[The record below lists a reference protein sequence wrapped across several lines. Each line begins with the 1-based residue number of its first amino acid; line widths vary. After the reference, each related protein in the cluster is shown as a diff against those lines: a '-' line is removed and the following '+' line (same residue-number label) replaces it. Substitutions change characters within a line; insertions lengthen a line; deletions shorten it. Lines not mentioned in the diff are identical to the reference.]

1 MTDLSGKRVAMLVED
16 EFEDLELTGPLEAL
30 RAAGAVVTL
39 VGPAQGATY
48 RGKRGEAVVTSDLA
62 AGAARMKD
70 FDALVIPGGHAPDK
84 MRMRHAM
91 VDLARDAMEA
101 GKPVAAIC
109 HGPQLLISANAVRG
123 RTLTCW
129 PSIAIDVKNAGGLYV
144 DKPVVE
150 DGNLIT
156 SRKPD
161 DVPAFS
167 EAIIR
172 ALSRVPALRL
182 HQRSGILGVPI
193 VSFVVQTLGRRR
205 GGHLLGP
212 AAPQPRVGGR
222 ELDAVQQDHRLDVD
236 PHQEHD
242 DRRDRSVDA
251 REARHVAHVPREASS
266 APFQSSPVTSAPIQT
281 SRNRTL
287 AFGTK

>member
-1 MTDLSGKRVAMLVED
+1 MTDSAPLSGTRVAILVEE
-16 EFEDLELTGPLEAL
+16 EFEDRELTGPLESL
-30 RAAGAVVTL
+30 RAAGADVTI
-39 VGPAQGATY
+39 VGPTKGASF
-48 RGKRGEAVVTSDLA
+48 RGKRGDATVTADMS
-62 AGAARMKD
+62 AGEARMRD

-84 MRMRHAM
+84 MRLRHAM

-109 HGPQLLISANAVRG
+109 HGPQLLISANALRG

-161 DVPAFS
+161 DVPVFS

-172 ALSRVPALRL
+172 ALTPRL
-182 HQRSGILGVPI
+182 
-193 VSFVVQTLGRRR
+193 
-205 GGHLLGP
+205 
-212 AAPQPRVGGR
+212 
-222 ELDAVQQDHRLDVD
+222 
-236 PHQEHD
+236 
-242 DRRDRSVDA
+242 
-251 REARHVAHVPREASS
+251 
-266 APFQSSPVTSAPIQT
+266 
-281 SRNRTL
+281 
-287 AFGTK
+287 

>member
-1 MTDLSGKRVAMLVED
+1 MYNPASEDPMADPSSLTGKRVAMLVEE
-16 EFEDLELTGPLEAL
+16 EFEDRELTGPLDAL
-30 RAAGAVVTL
+30 RAAGATVTI
-39 VGPAQGATY
+39 VGPSANAEY
-48 RGKRGEAVVTSDLA
+48 RGKRGDAVVKSELA

-109 HGPQLLISANAVRG
+109 HGPQLLISANMLKG

-129 PSIAIDVKNAGGLYV
+129 PSIAIDVMNAGGLYV

-161 DVPAFS
+161 DVPVFS

-172 ALSRVPALRL
+172 ALSKV
-182 HQRSGILGVPI
+182 
-193 VSFVVQTLGRRR
+193 
-205 GGHLLGP
+205 
-212 AAPQPRVGGR
+212 
-222 ELDAVQQDHRLDVD
+222 
-236 PHQEHD
+236 
-242 DRRDRSVDA
+242 
-251 REARHVAHVPREASS
+251 HV
-266 APFQSSPVTSAPIQT
+266 
-281 SRNRTL
+281 
-287 AFGTK
+287 

>member
-1 MTDLSGKRVAMLVED
+1 MSDSAALSGKRIALLVDD
-16 EFEDLELTGPLEAL
+16 EFEDRELTGPLDAL
-30 RAAGAVVTL
+30 RVAGATVL
-39 VGPAQGATY
+39 IVGPVSGTNY
-48 RGKRGEAVVTSDLA
+48 RGKRGEATVTSELA
-62 AGAARMKD
+62 AGAARMQD

-109 HGPQLLISANAVRG
+109 HGPQLLISANVLRG

-167 EAIIR
+167 EAIVR
-172 ALSRVPALRL
+172 ALSRVHA
-182 HQRSGILGVPI
+182 
-193 VSFVVQTLGRRR
+193 
-205 GGHLLGP
+205 
-212 AAPQPRVGGR
+212 
-222 ELDAVQQDHRLDVD
+222 
-236 PHQEHD
+236 
-242 DRRDRSVDA
+242 
-251 REARHVAHVPREASS
+251 
-266 APFQSSPVTSAPIQT
+266 
-281 SRNRTL
+281 
-287 AFGTK
+287 

>member
-1 MTDLSGKRVAMLVED
+1 MSLAGKRVAVLVED
-16 EFEDLELTGPLEAL
+16 EFEDRELTGPVAAL
-30 RAAGAVVTL
+30 RDEGATVVI
-39 VGPAQGATY
+39 VGPTAGMRFT
-48 RGKRGEAVVTSDLA
+48 GKRGEAVVTSDLA

-109 HGPQLLISANAVRG
+109 HGPQVLISANALRG

-161 DVPAFS
+161 DLPAFTD
-167 EAIIR
+167 ALIR
-172 ALSRVPALRL
+172 ALSNVHA
-182 HQRSGILGVPI
+182 
-193 VSFVVQTLGRRR
+193 
-205 GGHLLGP
+205 
-212 AAPQPRVGGR
+212 
-222 ELDAVQQDHRLDVD
+222 
-236 PHQEHD
+236 
-242 DRRDRSVDA
+242 
-251 REARHVAHVPREASS
+251 
-266 APFQSSPVTSAPIQT
+266 
-281 SRNRTL
+281 
-287 AFGTK
+287 

>member
-1 MTDLSGKRVAMLVED
+1 MADVVGKRVAIFVED
-16 EFEDLELTGPLEAL
+16 EFEDFELTGPLEAL
-30 RAAGAVVTL
+30 RAVGAVVTI

-48 RGKRGEAVVTSDLA
+48 RGKRGEAIVTADLA
-62 AGAARMKD
+62 AGAARLKD

-91 VDLARDAMEA
+91 VDLTREAMEA

-109 HGPQLLISANAVRG
+109 HGAQLLISANALRG

-172 ALSRVPALRL
+172 ALSAVESGSRL
-182 HQRSGILGVPI
+182 
-193 VSFVVQTLGRRR
+193 
-205 GGHLLGP
+205 
-212 AAPQPRVGGR
+212 
-222 ELDAVQQDHRLDVD
+222 
-236 PHQEHD
+236 
-242 DRRDRSVDA
+242 
-251 REARHVAHVPREASS
+251 
-266 APFQSSPVTSAPIQT
+266 
-281 SRNRTL
+281 
-287 AFGTK
+287 

>member
-1 MTDLSGKRVAMLVED
+1 MYNPTMSDLSGRRVAMLVED

-30 RAAGAVVTL
+30 RAAGAVVTII
-39 VGPAQGATY
+39 GPTAGATF
-48 RGKRGEAVVTSDLA
+48 RGKRGEAVVTADIS
-62 AGAARMKD
+62 AGAARIKD

-91 VDLARDAMEA
+91 VDLTRDAIES

-109 HGPQLLISANAVRG
+109 HGPQLLISAGSLRG

-129 PSIAIDVKNAGGLYV
+129 PSIAIDVKNAGGMYV

-161 DVPAFS
+161 DVPMFN

-172 ALSRVPALRL
+172 ALS
-182 HQRSGILGVPI
+182 
-193 VSFVVQTLGRRR
+193 
-205 GGHLLGP
+205 
-212 AAPQPRVGGR
+212 
-222 ELDAVQQDHRLDVD
+222 
-236 PHQEHD
+236 
-242 DRRDRSVDA
+242 
-251 REARHVAHVPREASS
+251 
-266 APFQSSPVTSAPIQT
+266 
-281 SRNRTL
+281 
-287 AFGTK
+287 K

>member
-1 MTDLSGKRVAMLVED
+1 MTGSTTLSGKRVAMLVEQ
-16 EFEDLELTGPLEAL
+16 EFEDRELTGPLDAL
-30 RAAGAVVTL
+30 RGAGAAVTI
-39 VGPAQGATY
+39 VGPTAGTEF
-48 RGKRGEAVVTSDLA
+48 RGKRGDVVVTSDIA
-62 AGAARMKD
+62 AGSARMAD

-91 VDLARDAMEA
+91 VDLAREAMDA

-109 HGPQLLISANAVRG
+109 HGPQLLISAGALRG

-161 DVPAFS
+161 DLPVFN

-172 ALSRVPALRL
+172 ALSKV
-182 HQRSGILGVPI
+182 H
-193 VSFVVQTLGRRR
+193 
-205 GGHLLGP
+205 
-212 AAPQPRVGGR
+212 
-222 ELDAVQQDHRLDVD
+222 
-236 PHQEHD
+236 
-242 DRRDRSVDA
+242 
-251 REARHVAHVPREASS
+251 AS
-266 APFQSSPVTSAPIQT
+266 
-281 SRNRTL
+281 
-287 AFGTK
+287 

>member
-1 MTDLSGKRVAMLVED
+1 MVDLSGKRVAILVED
-16 EFEDLELTGPLEAL
+16 EFEDLELTGPLDAL
-30 RAAGAVVTL
+30 RAAGAAVTL
-39 VGPAQGATY
+39 VGPARGATY
-48 RGKRGEAVVTSDLA
+48 RGKRGDAVVTSDLA
-62 AGAARMKD
+62 AGAARLKD

-91 VDLARDAMEA
+91 VDLTRDAMEA

-161 DVPAFS
+161 DVAAFS

-172 ALSRVPALRL
+172 ALTAVASRL
-182 HQRSGILGVPI
+182 
-193 VSFVVQTLGRRR
+193 
-205 GGHLLGP
+205 
-212 AAPQPRVGGR
+212 
-222 ELDAVQQDHRLDVD
+222 
-236 PHQEHD
+236 
-242 DRRDRSVDA
+242 
-251 REARHVAHVPREASS
+251 
-266 APFQSSPVTSAPIQT
+266 
-281 SRNRTL
+281 
-287 AFGTK
+287 